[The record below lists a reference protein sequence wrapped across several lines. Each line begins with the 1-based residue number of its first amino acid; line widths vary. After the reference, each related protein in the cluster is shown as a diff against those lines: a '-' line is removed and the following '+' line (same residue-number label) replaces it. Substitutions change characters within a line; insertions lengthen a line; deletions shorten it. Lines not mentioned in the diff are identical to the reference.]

1 MKLLNTIT
9 LPSQFAAQ
17 GINHVAVYQDG
28 IISKYLKNK
37 SNSNLT
43 LTVPTTQVSD
53 VHQIRISPSGEYI
66 AVQTKTKTVRVR
78 DGVQETFDN
87 NIGAFSIADTGQIVM
102 VALASGAVQVIDS
115 SVTNLTVAVTDDDR
129 VVCAAGRYMIY
140 NRART
145 ITSAYSN
152 LVLTPVASAKEIVY
166 VSHDHNG
173 KFVVFYADGTYSYD
187 GAAAKTLPSPMQ
199 GFRDVGDQIL
209 GTDMKNDY
217 TINHYHP
224 TAFPE
229 LVRPFKWTLPPTTN
243 TDYADLL
250 LMAPGSGV
258 TTADFDLK
266 KGLAISS
273 ITAVTSVA
281 DSPYGAAGKSLLF
294 DSASSSSLQTDDSAN
309 IQLGANDFTIELFVK
324 INNAP
329 SGTCVLFNKG
339 GTASGTATSAIM
351 LSATASKTFQF
362 LASMDGTS
370 YAVNLS
376 NWGAWETDKWTH
388 VAITRKGN
396 VWRCFQNGKLS
407 AKATAAG
414 TVFAHSGKGLQ
425 IGHWRFDPYATGAKT
440 FLLGGNI
447 NGFQI
452 LNYAKY
458 VHDFYPETI
467 SITPSEPPF
476 PLTGTLLDSGP
487 TDVPYTGFMQPQ
499 FMARGRRALMPSLA
513 KVRVMEPDLTITEY
527 TRPADA
533 SPYIAQSMVDDK
545 FISLHAMGS
554 KAYLSINGGVSYAET
569 APANT
574 YNTGMLF
581 KFKGY
586 IWMLYANYVRRYSL
600 DMSTYALL
608 SRYTANVVQAYDF
621 WDYNTNAIVSTTSTS
636 VTGGNL
642 YVSWGDPTTFTGYA
656 MGLTTN
662 LQVSYVGNN
671 VFYVRPKNAATGVS
685 KLIYVPVAQGTP
697 ILLADLPKVY
707 DEIMHLGTRMVILDD
722 GTFFVSEIGA
732 DNPSATQA
740 QAQVYVNAI
749 TATIGQNP
757 KAYLSG
763 GNYAWAMQWPQQKRM
778 LVGTDTAYQV
788 WQF

>member
-9 LPSQFAAQ
+9 LPNQFAAQ

-37 SNSNLT
+37 TTAKLT

-140 NRART
+140 NRTRT
-145 ITSAYSN
+145 ITSTYSN

-166 VSHDHNG
+166 ASHDHNG
-173 KFVVFYADGTYSYD
+173 KFVVFYVDGTYSYD
-187 GAAAKTLPSPMQ
+187 GAAAKTLPNPMQ

-209 GTDMKNDY
+209 GTDLKNDY
-217 TINHYHP
+217 AINHYHP

-229 LVRPFKWTLPPTTN
+229 LVRPFKWTFPPTTN

-250 LMAPGSGV
+250 LMAPGSGI

-266 KGLAISS
+266 KGLAVASS
-273 ITAVTSVA
+273 TAVTSVA

-294 DSASSSSLQTDDSAN
+294 NGTTSALQTADSAD
-309 IQLGANDFTIELFVK
+309 IQLGSKDFTIELFVK
-324 INNAP
+324 VDSVPIG
-329 SGTCVLFNKG
+329 SVTIFNKG
-339 GTASGTATSAIM
+339 SVLTSSTDYCYLLNTIGQKFNFFASFSGS
-351 LSATASKTFQF
+351 TF
-362 LASMDGTS
+362 
-370 YAVNLS
+370 AVNMQQ
-376 NWGAWETDKWTH
+376 WGAFEIGVWTH
-388 VAITRKGN
+388 LA
-396 VWRCFQNGKLS
+396 
-407 AKATAAG
+407 
-414 TVFAHSGKGLQ
+414 
-425 IGHWRFDPYATGAKT
+425 
-440 FLLGGNI
+440 
-447 NGFQI
+447 
-452 LNYAKY
+452 
-458 VHDFYPETI
+458 
-467 SITPSEPPF
+467 ITPSEPPF
-476 PLTGTLLDSGP
+476 PLTGTLMGSGANN
-487 TDVPYTGFMQPQ
+487 VPSAGFMHPQ
-499 FMARGRRALMPSLA
+499 FMARGRRALMPSIS
-513 KVRVMEPDLTITEY
+513 KVRVMEPDFTITEY

-533 SPYIAQSMVDDK
+533 SPYAAQSMVDDK
-545 FISLHAMGS
+545 FISLHAVGS
-554 KAYLSINGGVSYAET
+554 KAYLSINGGISYAET

-586 IWMLYANYVRRYSL
+586 NWMLYGNSVRRYSL
-600 DMSTYALL
+600 DMTTYVLL
-608 SRYTANVVQAYDF
+608 SRYTENVVQAYDY
-621 WDYNTNAIVSTTSTS
+621 WDYNTNVIVSTTSTS

-642 YVSWGDPTTFTGYA
+642 YVSWGDPSTFTGYA
-656 MGLTTN
+656 MGVSTN

-671 VFYVRPKNAATGVS
+671 VFYVRPKNVATGVS
-685 KLIYVPVAQGTP
+685 KLIYVPVTQGAP
-697 ILLADLPKVY
+697 ILLADLPKPY

-722 GTFFVSEIGA
+722 GTFFVGEIGT

-740 QAQVYVNAI
+740 QAQIYVNAI
-749 TATIGQNP
+749 TATIGKNP

-763 GNYAWAMQWPQQKRM
+763 GNYAWAMQWSQQKRM

>member
-9 LPSQFAAQ
+9 LPNQFAAQ

-37 SNSNLT
+37 TTAKLT

-115 SVTNLTVAVTDDDR
+115 SVTNLTVAVTDDGR

-140 NRART
+140 NRTRT
-145 ITSAYSN
+145 ITSTYSN

-166 VSHDHNG
+166 ASHDHNG
-173 KFVVFYADGTYSYD
+173 KFVVFYVDGTYSYD
-187 GAAAKTLPSPMQ
+187 GAAAKTLPNPMQ

-209 GTDMKNDY
+209 GTDLKNDY
-217 TINHYHP
+217 AINHYHP

-229 LVRPFKWTLPPTTN
+229 LVRPFKWTFPPTTN

-250 LMAPGSGV
+250 LMAPGSGI

-266 KGLAISS
+266 KGLAVASS
-273 ITAVTSVA
+273 TAVTSVA

-294 DSASSSSLQTDDSAN
+294 NGTTSALQTADSAD
-309 IQLGANDFTIELFVK
+309 IQLGSKDFTIELFVK
-324 INNAP
+324 VDSVPIGSAMI
-329 SGTCVLFNKG
+329 FNKG
-339 GTASGTATSAIM
+339 SVLTSSTDYCYLLNTIGQKFNFFASFSGS
-351 LSATASKTFQF
+351 TF
-362 LASMDGTS
+362 
-370 YAVNLS
+370 AVNMQQ
-376 NWGAWETDKWTH
+376 WGAFEIGVWTH
-388 VAITRKGN
+388 LAITRKGN
-396 VWRCFQNGKLS
+396 VWRCFQDGKLQ
-407 AKATAAG
+407 AKTTAAG
-414 TVFAHSGKGLQ
+414 SIYDLPGRGLQ
-425 IGHWRFDPYATGAKT
+425 LGHWRWSPYATGQIADV
-440 FLLGGNI
+440 LPGRI

-476 PLTGTLLDSGP
+476 PLTGTLMGSGANN
-487 TDVPYTGFMQPQ
+487 VPYVGFTHPQ
-499 FMARGRRALMPSLA
+499 FMARGRRALMPSIS
-513 KVRVMEPDLTITEY
+513 KVRVMEPDFTITEY

-533 SPYIAQSMVDDK
+533 SPYAAQSMVDDK
-545 FISLHAMGS
+545 FISLHAVGS
-554 KAYLSINGGVSYAET
+554 KAYLSINGGISYAET

-574 YNTGMLF
+574 YNTGNIF

-586 IWMLYANYVRRYSL
+586 NWMLYGNSVRRYSL
-600 DMSTYALL
+600 DMTTYVLL
-608 SRYTANVVQAYDF
+608 SRYTENVVQAYDY
-621 WDYNTNAIVSTTSTS
+621 WDYNTNVIVSTTSTS

-642 YVSWGDPTTFTGYA
+642 YVSWGDPSTFTGYA
-656 MGLTTN
+656 MGVSTN

-671 VFYVRPKNAATGVS
+671 VFYVRPKNVATGVS
-685 KLIYVPVAQGTP
+685 KLIYVPVTQGAP
-697 ILLADLPKVY
+697 ILLADLPKPY

-722 GTFFVSEIGA
+722 GTFFVGEIGT

-740 QAQVYVNAI
+740 QAQIYVNAI
-749 TATIGQNP
+749 TATIGKNP

-763 GNYAWAMQWPQQKRM
+763 GNYAWAMRWSQQKRM